1 MLQYIH
7 LYHRPRRP
15 FLTTLTR
22 FCRIL
27 ILRFVEDMLPAF
39 KTDSI
44 GRITGFRLLP
54 IKSILAVRDA
64 RLLVQSHAK
73 EQYGGTP
80 GGLC

>member
-1 MLQYIH
+1 MQSELYPH
-7 LYHRPRRP
+7 LCNTLFAALLVTFSDSLRDQKVVSPR
-15 FLTTLTR
+15 
-22 FCRIL
+22 
-27 ILRFVEDMLPAF
+27 
-39 KTDSI
+39 I

-80 GGLC
+80 WGLW

>member
-1 MLQYIH
+1 MKKSVKFSVLGSFSTETK
-7 LYHRPRRP
+7 R
-15 FLTTLTR
+15 T
-22 FCRIL
+22 
-27 ILRFVEDMLPAF
+27 M
-39 KTDSI
+39 KDSDVI

-64 RLLVQSHAK
+64 RLLVQSHVK